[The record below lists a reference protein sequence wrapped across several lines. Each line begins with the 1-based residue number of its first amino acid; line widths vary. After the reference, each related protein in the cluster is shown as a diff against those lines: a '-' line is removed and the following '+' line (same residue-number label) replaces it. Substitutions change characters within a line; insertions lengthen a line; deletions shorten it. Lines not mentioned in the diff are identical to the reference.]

1 MFGSDQVPNPDDYTE
16 PLVEV
21 AVREFKDRAT
31 RFTLQFRPQVWR
43 TWGLREEASKRQKAS
58 AMERSSTELRFASFL
73 ASLCGLEGLSRVKMN
88 AQKAGALD
96 SPSKPKGEVCFIF
109 CLTRPTTS

>member
-1 MFGSDQVPNPDDYTE
+1 MITSQ

-31 RFTLQFRPQVWR
+31 TLFCSSARRPGIHQACERLAKDKILQPWN
-43 TWGLREEASKRQKAS
+43 EAALNFVSL
-58 AMERSSTELRFASFL
+58 RSSLHYA
-73 ASLCGLEGLSRVKMN
+73 GLEGLSRVKMN
-88 AQKAGALD
+88 APKAGALD
-96 SPSKPKGEVCFIF
+96 SPSKPKGEVCFIS